1 MKNILIINGPNLNQ
15 VGYRE
20 PEKYGKITL
29 EEINERIKQYVT
41 NKDVTLKFFQ
51 SNSEGDIIDEIEKS
65 SNINKKLV
73 DALIINAGAYTHYSY
88 AIRDAI
94 VASKL
99 PCVEVHLTN
108 IYSRE
113 EFRCKSVMAPVC
125 MGQISGFGLNSYIL
139 AIDALLAYFN
149 FNNFWFYFS

>member
-51 SNSEGDIIDEIEKS
+51 SNSDGDIIDEIEKY
-65 SNINKKLV
+65 LV
-73 DALIINAGAYTHYSY
+73 
-88 AIRDAI
+88 
-94 VASKL
+94 
-99 PCVEVHLTN
+99 E
-108 IYSRE
+108 
-113 EFRCKSVMAPVC
+113 KSI
-125 MGQISGFGLNSYIL
+125 QY
-139 AIDALLAYFN
+139 
-149 FNNFWFYFS
+149 

>member
-29 EEINERIKQYVT
+29 EEINEHLKEYVT
-41 NKDVTLKFFQ
+41 TKDVTLKFFQ
-51 SNSEGDIIDEIEKS
+51 NNSEGGIIDEIEKS

-113 EFRCKSVMAPVC
+113 EFRCKSVIAPVC
-125 MGQISGFGLNSYIL
+125 IGQISGFGLNSYIL
-139 AIDALLAYFN
+139 AIDALLAYLN
-149 FNNFWFYFS
+149 FNNF